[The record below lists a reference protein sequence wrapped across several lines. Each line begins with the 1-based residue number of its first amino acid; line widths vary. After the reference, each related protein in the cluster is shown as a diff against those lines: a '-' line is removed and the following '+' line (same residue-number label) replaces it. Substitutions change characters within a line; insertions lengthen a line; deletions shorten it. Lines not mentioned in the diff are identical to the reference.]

1 MTARE
6 SSGESGSVVL
16 CQSMYIPVETSEPG
30 VTSGLLQLVN
40 EMFFCL
46 FLSHFQNQSISGG
59 REGEGEREGGREG
72 GREREEGR
80 ERVGGRGREGGREGK
95 RGREREGGG
104 EREREGEGEGRR
116 EGDDGHSGTPKM
128 LTTYILGVI

>member
-46 FLSHFQNQSISGG
+46 FLSHFKNQSISGG
-59 REGEGEREGGREG
+59 REGEGERE
-72 GREREEGR
+72 
-80 ERVGGRGREGGREGK
+80 RG
-95 RGREREGGG
+95 RGREREGGRERG
-104 EREREGEGEGRR
+104 RERERER
-116 EGDDGHSGTPKM
+116 EWRGGG
-128 LTTYILGVI
+128 GGGGG

>member
-1 MTARE
+1 MALTYNYSNDIIDYEMTARE

-59 REGEGEREGGREG
+59 REGGRQGGREG
-72 GREREEGR
+72 GRDR
-80 ERVGGRGREGGREGK
+80 GRGGGREMMETVKPSNK
-95 RGREREGGG
+95 RDTLYDYKYFREMFAV
-104 EREREGEGEGRR
+104 
-116 EGDDGHSGTPKM
+116 T
-128 LTTYILGVI
+128 

>member
-1 MTARE
+1 MALTYNYSNDYEMTAGE

-46 FLSHFQNQSISGG
+46 FLSHFQNLSISGG
-59 REGEGEREGGREG
+59 REGE
-72 GREREEGR
+72 
-80 ERVGGRGREGGREGK
+80 RGREGGRGGGQRESGREEGK
-95 RGREREGGG
+95 
-104 EREREGEGEGRR
+104 ERERGRR
-116 EGDDGHSGTPKM
+116 EMMETAEVLKM
-128 LTTYILGVI
+128 LTTYILGVKIFAVI

>member
-40 EMFFCL
+40 EIFFCL
-46 FLSHFQNQSISGG
+46 FLSHFQNQSITKGG
-59 REGEGEREGGREG
+59 REGEGSK
-72 GREREEGR
+72 EEG
-80 ERVGGRGREGGREGK
+80 GGRGREMMETVECLK
-95 RGREREGGG
+95 SET
-104 EREREGEGEGRR
+104 
-116 EGDDGHSGTPKM
+116 HSMTEDYNVCSY
-128 LTTYILGVI
+128 LT

>member
-1 MTARE
+1 MVLTYNYSNDIIDYEMTARE

-40 EMFFCL
+40 KMFFCL

-59 REGEGEREGGREG
+59 REGEGE
-72 GREREEGR
+72 
-80 ERVGGRGREGGREGK
+80 GGRGREG
-95 RGREREGGG
+95 EREGGREEGKQG
-104 EREREGEGEGRR
+104 E
-116 EGDDGHSGTPKM
+116 H
-128 LTTYILGVI
+128 

>member
-1 MTARE
+1 MLHQRKKHSTKNIHLQHMVLTYNYSNDIIDYEMTARE

-46 FLSHFQNQSISGG
+46 FLSHFQNQSISG
-59 REGEGEREGGREG
+59 
-72 GREREEGR
+72 
-80 ERVGGRGREGGREGK
+80 ERVEVI
-95 RGREREGGG
+95 
-104 EREREGEGEGRR
+104 
-116 EGDDGHSGTPKM
+116 DGPELRDTS
-128 LTTYILGVI
+128 L

>member
-59 REGEGEREGGREG
+59 REGERESGEGGGGRGTEGECEGERDEGRK
-72 GREREEGR
+72 RERE
-80 ERVGGRGREGGREGK
+80 RGR
-95 RGREREGGG
+95 
-104 EREREGEGEGRR
+104 
-116 EGDDGHSGTPKM
+116 
-128 LTTYILGVI
+128 